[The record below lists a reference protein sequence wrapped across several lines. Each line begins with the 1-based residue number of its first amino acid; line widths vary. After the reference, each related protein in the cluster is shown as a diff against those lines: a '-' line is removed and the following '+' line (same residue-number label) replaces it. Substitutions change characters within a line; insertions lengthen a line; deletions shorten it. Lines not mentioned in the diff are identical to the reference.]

1 MELSLALYILLPMPY
16 ISLIFHKATFRAE
29 KMKKKNNSE
38 TFSDILGKWNFLV
51 PSLKYSCFFRRTL

>member
-16 ISLIFHKATFRAE
+16 ISLIFHEATFLAE

-38 TFSDILGKWNFLV
+38 KFSDILGKWDVLV